1 MFDMLRNIF
10 SFYRVT
16 TKKKK
21 IVTTKRQKCPFSS
34 IVKIGVHL
42 GGSFICLNKFRFTL
56 AQAEQ
61 IPIAFLSFTLLV
73 TTLSKKLRT
82 V

>member
-16 TKKKK
+16 TKKK

-61 IPIAFLSFTLLV
+61 IPIAFLSLTLLV